1 MSMTTLFKD
10 FGKSINDLLTK
21 KFEYKN
27 SIAFHNDASK
37 DLRFEQSVT
46 QNEKGLTEGTL
57 KTVYKSSTCG
67 EFEATFG
74 TNNKLEGKIKSN
86 KIVNDK
92 LHFTVSAKQRPSIN
106 LTTEYYRDHATASGA
121 IEYSSDSTNIEGAVT
136 VHHEALGLGVKG
148 KYDISKSELSDF
160 GAAFEYKNSNLT
172 ATLATEDRAE
182 KLVASFYHPLASGK
196 TIVGGQCSLNVANPS
211 VNRTLSIVGQH
222 EAERTLLKGK
232 VDAEGVISGIVEQR
246 LMNPQVRFALAAQW
260 TLRNGRKDVSPDK
273 FGVGFTFG
281 DYK

>member
-1 MSMTTLFKD
+1 MTTLFKD

-21 KFEYKN
+21 KFDFKN

-37 DLRFEQSVT
+37 ELRFEQSVT
-46 QNEKGLTEGTL
+46 QNEKGATEGAL
-57 KTVYKSSTCG
+57 KTVYKRSDCG

-74 TNNKLEGKIKSN
+74 TNNKLEGKAKSN
-86 KIVNDK
+86 KILNDK
-92 LHFTVSAKQRPSIN
+92 LHFTLSAKQKPSVS
-106 LTTEYYRDHATASGA
+106 LTTEYFRDHATASGA
-121 IEYSSDSTNIEGAVT
+121 IEYSSDTTNIEGAVT
-136 VHHEALGLGVKG
+136 VHHDALGLGIKA
-148 KYDISKSELSDF
+148 KYDTAKAEVSDF
-160 GAAFEYKNSNLT
+160 GAAFEYKNPNLT
-172 ATLATEDRAE
+172 ATLSTEDRAE

-196 TIVGGQCSLNVANPS
+196 TIVGGQCSFNVANPS
-211 VNRTLSIVGQH
+211 ASRTLSIVGQH

-232 VDAEGVISGIVEQR
+232 VDADGVLSGVVEQR

-273 FGVGFTFG
+273 YGVGFTFG